1 MMTAN
6 NNPLRGSLTRNT
18 PAGQQ
23 IRRIS
28 FDLGNSCNLG
38 GVVNN
43 NCNGNKPLLSHST
56 AIQLSP
62 SMKRLR
68 LIEISTVIILG
79 IITILVVLHN
89 GPHSHNNNTSLDD
102 NIGNIV
108 ELYETDSYFAIPAI
122 ITDEFFSTNNN
133 NEPPTTTK
141 LYSLQNAITSTQ
153 LSNINFQNVHP
164 YTPYEEG
171 TICSCNI
178 STLRKIKMIPCAI
191 ISHTIRPSSKLVVYQ
206 VSYLNE
212 NDNLVY
218 DNLPFSRVQRRRH
231 VELLNSYDS
240 MPLKG
245 DIS

>member
-1 MMTAN
+1 MTAN

-18 PAGQQ
+18 PSGQQ

-28 FDLGNSCNLG
+28 FDLGTSCNLG
-38 GVVNN
+38 GVNNN
-43 NCNGNKPLLSHST
+43 NCNGNKQPLLSHST
-56 AIQLSP
+56 TIQLSP
-62 SMKRLR
+62 SMKKLR

-79 IITILVVLHN
+79 LITILVVLHN
-89 GPHSHNNNTSLDD
+89 GPHSHNNNND

-122 ITDEFFSTNNN
+122 ITDEFFSISTNNN
-133 NEPPTTTK
+133 KPPPPSTK

-153 LSNINFQNVHP
+153 LSNINSQNVHP
-164 YTPYEEG
+164 YQPYEEG

-191 ISHTIRPSSKLVVYQ
+191 ISHSIRPSSKLVVYQ
-206 VSYLNE
+206 ISYLNE
-212 NDNLVY
+212 NDVLVY

-231 VELLNSYDS
+231 VELLNQYDS
-240 MPLKG
+240 MPLEG

>member
-1 MMTAN
+1 MTTN

-18 PAGQQ
+18 PASQQ

-38 GVVNN
+38 GVNN
-43 NCNGNKPLLSHST
+43 NCNGNKGPLLSHST
-56 AIQLSP
+56 TIQLSP
-62 SMKRLR
+62 SMKKLR

-79 IITILVVLHN
+79 LITILVVLHN
-89 GPHSHNNNTSLDD
+89 GPHSHNNNDD

-108 ELYETDSYFAIPAI
+108 ELYETDSYFATPAI

-133 NEPPTTTK
+133 NEPPPPTK

-153 LSNINFQNVHP
+153 LSNINSQNVHP
-164 YTPYEEG
+164 YQPYEKG

-206 VSYLNE
+206 ISYLNE
-212 NDNLVY
+212 NDSLVY

-231 VELLNSYDS
+231 VELLNQYDS
-240 MPLKG
+240 MPLEG

>member
-1 MMTAN
+1 MTAN

-28 FDLGNSCNLG
+28 FDLGTSCNLSG
-38 GVVNN
+38 VNN
-43 NCNGNKPLLSHST
+43 NCNGNNKPLLSHST
-56 AIQLSP
+56 TIQLSP
-62 SMKRLR
+62 SMKKLR
-68 LIEISTVIILG
+68 FIEISTVIILG
-79 IITILVVLHN
+79 LITILVVLHN
-89 GPHSHNNNTSLDD
+89 GPHSHNNNDD

-122 ITDEFFSTNNN
+122 ITDEFFSTLSTD
-133 NEPPTTTK
+133 EDQPSPTK

-153 LSNINFQNVHP
+153 LLNINSQNVHP
-164 YTPYEEG
+164 YQPYEKG

-206 VSYLNE
+206 ISYLNE
-212 NDNLVY
+212 NDILVY
-218 DNLPFSRVQRRRH
+218 DNLPFSRVQRRRQ
-231 VELLNSYDS
+231 LLNQYDS
-240 MPLKG
+240 MPLEG